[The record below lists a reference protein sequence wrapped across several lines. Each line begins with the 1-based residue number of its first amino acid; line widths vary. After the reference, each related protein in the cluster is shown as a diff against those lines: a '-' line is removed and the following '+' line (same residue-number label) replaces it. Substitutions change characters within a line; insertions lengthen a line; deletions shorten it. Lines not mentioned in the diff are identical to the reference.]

1 MAIVDFNTPVG
12 KLLLRNLYSYSR
24 GLFNK
29 LYKGEVNEKGKS
41 YKDYVYQAVDMHL
54 RGEDKYDPNG
64 APLEYHLKFHVIKR
78 ELYNDLPAHV
88 KREYRERIKIVDPDK
103 LEMIHIIPEPA
114 KEKEPV
120 EDTLDFTEHDQKLI
134 FSEIEKEI
142 NGDEIVERI
151 YLAVA
156 HDKFNL
162 SDRAEI
168 SKECDI
174 THSDFDNG
182 KRRFITILK
191 RVFKKLQLT
200 QTS

>member
-1 MAIVDFNTPVG
+1 MAIVDFNSPIG
-12 KLLLRNLYSYSR
+12 KQLLKNLYAYSR
-24 GLFNK
+24 GLYSE
-29 LYKGEVNEKGKS
+29 LYRAEVNEKGKS
-41 YKDYVYQAVDMHL
+41 YTDYVHQALDMHL
-54 RGEDKYDPNG
+54 RGKDNYDPNQ

-78 ELYNDLPAHV
+78 ELHNDLPTHV
-88 KREYRERIKIVDPDK
+88 KKAYRERIKIVDPDK
-103 LEMIHIIPEPA
+103 FEMVHIIPEPA
-114 KEKEPV
+114 KEKEPA
-120 EDTLDFTEHDQKLI
+120 EDILDFTEHDQKLI

-142 NGDEIVERI
+142 NGDDIVERI

-168 SKECDI
+168 CKECDI